1 MKGPSKIPDTAAP
14 AATSRIVVIQPALPA
29 YRIPL
34 FTRLA
39 DAYAARFVVY
49 ASHQP
54 ELAMLNS
61 TAQAAP
67 WFHPLRPAR
76 PILRKLEWQPGVLSL
91 PLRRGDILVLS
102 GQPRTL
108 STLAL
113 ILKAKCVGVRVVWWG
128 HFWSSTSRP
137 WRAAIR
143 FWIMRLADAILFY
156 TDQEVDEY
164 RTRSTQPVTVPVK
177 GLNNGIETA
186 QIVMRRAPYEAKQRP
201 RDLLFIGRVTQKAN
215 LTLLLDAL
223 AQDTCATVTLDVIGD
238 GDEVTALRDR
248 AAQLGISGRIK
259 WYGAVTDEAQIAE
272 IANRCRLFVYPGAVG
287 LSLMHGLTYGLPAIV
302 HDDRWQHMPEIAAHR
317 PGENGATFRYG
328 DAGALAATILD
339 LSKHPDRLVK
349 MSAEAAET
357 TAQTFNTDDMARRFC
372 AMLDTLR

>member
-1 MKGPSKIPDTAAP
+1 MKDQSKMPNTAAP
-14 AATSRIVVIQPALPA
+14 AAASRIFVIQPALPV

-39 DAYAARFVVY
+39 DAYAARFAVY

-61 TAQAAP
+61 TARSVP

-76 PILRKLEWQPGVLSL
+76 PVLCGLEWQPGVLSL
-91 PLRRGDILVLS
+91 PLQRGDILVLS

-108 STLAL
+108 STLVL
-113 ILKAKCVGVRVVWWG
+113 MLKAKCIGVRVVWWG

-164 RTRSTQPVTVPVK
+164 RTRSARPVTVPVK
-177 GLNNGIETA
+177 GLNNGIETSR
-186 QIVMRRAPYEAKQRP
+186 IVMLRAPYEAKHRL

-215 LTLLLDAL
+215 LALLLDAL
-223 AQDTCATVTLDVIGD
+223 ARDTCATVTLDVIGD
-238 GDEVTALRDR
+238 GDEAAALRDR
-248 AAQLGISGRIK
+248 ATQLGISERIR
-259 WYGAVTDEAQIAE
+259 WHGSVTDEVQIAD
-272 IANRCRLFVYPGAVG
+272 IANRCRMFVYPGAVG
-287 LSLMHGLTYGLPAIV
+287 LSLMHGLTYGLPSIV

-317 PGENGATFRYG
+317 PGKNGATFRSG
-328 DAGALAATILD
+328 DAGALADTISD
-339 LSKHPDRLVK
+339 LLKHPDRLVK
-349 MSAEAAET
+349 ISAEAAET
-357 TAQTFNTDDMARRFC
+357 TAETFNTDDMARRFC
-372 AMLDTLR
+372 AILDTLL